1 MLKVLLDELVKVTT
15 LAVLEVHKVPFLLNT
30 LNINWL
36 ISLKTRNLNDVWV
49 SLQNLRNL
57 KLNFSV
63 ENLIFILEWLEDFET
78 LSLATVG

>member
-15 LAVLEVHKVPFLLNT
+15 LAELEVHKVPFLLNT